1 MNTVQKNNTITK
13 KQVQEILEK
22 NQGKL
27 RISDKNLKKLVKSM
41 RSNTISRQMRK
52 VFYQECLK
60 KIEREE
66 EPRGGKFKHL
76 TLEDRI
82 SIEIFVNVNMK
93 MYKILNLKMY
103 NFVQNNFNFYYHHLV
118 KICLLIYMN
127 YH

>member
-60 KIEREE
+60 KIERE
-66 EPRGGKFKHL
+66 
-76 TLEDRI
+76 D
-82 SIEIFVNVNMK
+82 
-93 MYKILNLKMY
+93 
-103 NFVQNNFNFYYHHLV
+103 
-118 KICLLIYMN
+118 
-127 YH
+127 

>member
-60 KIEREE
+60 KIERAK
-66 EPRGGKFKHL
+66 RRK
-76 TLEDRI
+76 
-82 SIEIFVNVNMK
+82 V
-93 MYKILNLKMY
+93 
-103 NFVQNNFNFYYHHLV
+103 
-118 KICLLIYMN
+118 
-127 YH
+127 

>member
-60 KIEREE
+60 K
-66 EPRGGKFKHL
+66 
-76 TLEDRI
+76 
-82 SIEIFVNVNMK
+82 
-93 MYKILNLKMY
+93 
-103 NFVQNNFNFYYHHLV
+103 
-118 KICLLIYMN
+118 
-127 YH
+127 